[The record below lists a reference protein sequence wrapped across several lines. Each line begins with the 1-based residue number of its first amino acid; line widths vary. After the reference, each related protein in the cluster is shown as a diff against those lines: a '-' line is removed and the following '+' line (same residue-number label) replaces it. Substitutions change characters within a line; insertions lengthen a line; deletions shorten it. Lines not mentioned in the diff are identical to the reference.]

1 MKNTKNTNL
10 QHQIELVR
18 AALQDLESLIQER
31 KFIDDKT
38 NKEEALDE
46 MESAFITLDDLSDII
61 ERDEELALMKES
73 IE

>member
-1 MKNTKNTNL
+1 MKNTKNNNL

>member
-1 MKNTKNTNL
+1 MKNTNPK
-10 QHQIELVR
+10 HQIELVR
-18 AALQDLESLIQER
+18 AALQDLENLVQEH
-31 KFIDDKT
+31 KFDDDGT

-46 MESAFITLDDLSDII
+46 IESAFITLDDLSDII